1 MDLSLFLA
9 DMESRFDQQ
18 RRDEHDEMLIEMLD
32 AERATV
38 SYAERLLATLHREIE
53 LTLRGGQRLKGRV
66 GDVALQWIRLEGER
80 DQHIIPLHAIVAAVG
95 LGAPT
100 TNADSPAYRVSIGH
114 LLRGLGERHAAL
126 VIDHDAGQY
135 SGVCRPLTLII
146 LTSSWAVGIHG
157 ICGIRVH
164 QPPSRSRCWECKNYP
179 CTSLARVRK
188 ELACANTLL
197 RGQSAR

>member
-114 LLRGLGERHAAL
+114 LLRGLGERRAAL

-135 SGVCRPLTLII
+135 SGRLQATYADHFDIVMGGRD
-146 LTSSWAVGIHG
+146 SWDL
-157 ICGIRVH
+157 RD
-164 QPPSRSRCWECKNYP
+164 QSPSATVSLSLLGVQKI
-179 CTSLARVRK
+179 TLARHWQ
-188 ELACANTLL
+188 
-197 RGQSAR
+197 G